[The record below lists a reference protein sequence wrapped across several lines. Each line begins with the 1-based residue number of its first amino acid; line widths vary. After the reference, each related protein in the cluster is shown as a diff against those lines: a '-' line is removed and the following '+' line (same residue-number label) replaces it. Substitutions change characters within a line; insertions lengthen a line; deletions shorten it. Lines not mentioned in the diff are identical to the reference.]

1 MQDIKDS
8 EHRLSKEKC
17 STPDLF
23 LLDAKT
29 PSEILLQ
36 INNTLRSSEANDWEE
51 GDHAPCW
58 SDYEILEVLG
68 EGSYGKIFK
77 VRVLISKKI
86 LVIKQID
93 TS

>member
-1 MQDIKDS
+1 LQDIKDS

-36 INNTLRSSEANDWEE
+36 INNTLRTSEAND
-51 GDHAPCW
+51 
-58 SDYEILEVLG
+58 
-68 EGSYGKIFK
+68 
-77 VRVLISKKI
+77 
-86 LVIKQID
+86 
-93 TS
+93 